1 MNRIKK
7 PECQRID
14 AFELWCWRRLLRV
27 PWTARRSNLSILKDI
42 NPEYSLEGQMLK
54 LRLQNCGHL
63 MRRADSLLKD
73 PDAGKDWGQEE
84 KWVAEDEMVRWHHWL
99 NGHELEQ
106 TLEDSERQGS
116 PESTI
121 HGVTTSGTRLSKW
134 TQNRMGKPLRF
145 FFLHLDMTVIMN
157 QRWLTTRGRDPCIH
171 CALGPV
177 WKTSLRAEKRKNAWV
192 GSSDWTSLPKT
203 LPLII
208 TPPPRDFS
216 PTSAVKSTL
225 ASGGVVC
232 HVNVIP
238 IMDTERERKWSLSV
252 GLFATPWPVAFQAP
266 PSMGFSRQEYWS
278 GLPVPPP
285 KWSEVTQSCPT
296 LCDPMNCSLPGS
308 SIHEILQ
315 ARSFSKPSP

>member
-208 TPPPRDFS
+208 TPPPQRLLTNFCGQVYIGLRRCCLS
-216 PTSAVKSTL
+216 CKCHPNYGYRKGKKVKS
-225 ASGGVVC
+225 
-232 HVNVIP
+232 
-238 IMDTERERKWSLSV
+238 LS
-252 GLFATPWPVAFQAP
+252 
-266 PSMGFSRQEYWS
+266 R
-278 GLPVPPP
+278 
-285 KWSEVTQSCPT
+285 T
-296 LCDPMNCSLPGS
+296 LCDPMACSLSGS
-308 SIHEILQ
+308 SVHGIFQ
-315 ARSFSKPSP
+315 ARILEWVASSSSKVKWSHSVVSNSLRPHEL